1 MNLYVCVFFCCASST
16 MAPFRL
22 HKTSSAVMTS
32 PLRRRHSVG
41 RAEPSRASSTRR
53 QPAPPISEAGV
64 VVELRR
70 RSRIFGRSCSVRAGA
85 PAEEVLVRTHIRP
98 WRKGPYVH
106 CVLCRKDPTRCPELY
121 PGDGLR
127 RAIQRTHS
135 VCESCGGILAPATPH
150 PHSSS

>member
-1 MNLYVCVFFCCASST
+1 

-70 RSRIFGRSCSVRAGA
+70 RRSRIFGRSCSVRAGA

-121 PGDGLR
+121 TGDGLR